1 MTARRVAKRAG
12 LEQADLM
19 AISKLGVI
27 WNPSKPGGD
36 QLRSAV
42 DDVFGDDADGTV
54 VEWWETTPEDPGRG
68 MAAEA
73 VAAGCD
79 VVVAAGGDGTVRA
92 VAEGLAGTAA
102 ALGIVPRGTGN
113 LLARNLSIPLNDPAA
128 ALVRVRDGEE
138 KKIDIGWVDIDGEE
152 HAFVVMVGFGIDAQ
166 MLVETDDDLKDR
178 AGWLAYVE
186 AMGRALAGTEMTD
199 ISLTLDDGEA
209 QELRG
214 HTMLIGNCGMVQGGI
229 RLLPD
234 AVLDDG
240 QLDMLLVS
248 ADGPLQWL
256 DTVRSVVWENGIR
269 RIFGAVDEAVSTNS
283 TTHVSAER
291 IAVELSSPQI
301 FEIDGEEVGEVSH
314 FSVRVQPAAI
324 TVR

>member
-1 MTARRVAKRAG
+1 MT
-12 LEQADLM
+12 
-19 AISKLGVI
+19 ISKLGVI
-27 WNPSKPGGD
+27 WNPSKSDGE
-36 QLRSAV
+36 QLRSHVA
-42 DDVFGDDADGTV
+42 DVFGADEGGIG
-54 VEWWETTPEDPGRG
+54 VEWWETSPEDPGRG
-68 MAAEA
+68 MAEKA

-79 VVVAAGGDGTVRA
+79 VVVAVGGDGTVRA
-92 VAEGLAGTAA
+92 VAEALAGTDA
-102 ALGIVPRGTGN
+102 ALGIVPKGTGN
-113 LLARNLSIPLNDPAA
+113 LLARNLEVPLNDVPAA
-128 ALVRVRDGEE
+128 LRRVRDGEPRT
-138 KKIDIGWVDIDGEE
+138 IDIGWVDRDGEE

-166 MLVETDDDLKDR
+166 MLVETDDDLKSK

-199 ISLTLDDGEA
+199 ITVTLDDGEP
-209 QELRG
+209 QELHG

-269 RIFGAVDEAVSTNS
+269 RIFGGVDQAVSTDS
-283 TTHVSAER
+283 TTHVAAER
-291 IAVELSSPQI
+291 IAVTLSSPQM
-301 FEIDGEEVGEVSH
+301 FEIDGEEVGEVSE
-314 FSVRVQPAAI
+314 FGVRVQPAAL

>member
-1 MTARRVAKRAG
+1 MT
-12 LEQADLM
+12 
-19 AISKLGVI
+19 ISNLGVI

-36 QLRSAV
+36 KLKAAV
-42 DDVFGDDADGTV
+42 AEVFESDAGDITLQ
-54 VEWWETTPEDPGRG
+54 WWETTPEDPGTG
-68 MAAEA
+68 MAEAA

-92 VAEGLAGTAA
+92 VAEGLAGTDV
-102 ALGIVPRGTGN
+102 ALGIVPQGTGN
-113 LLARNLSIPLNDPAA
+113 LLARNLEIPLGDIGA
-128 ALVRVRDGEE
+128 ALRRVRDGEPRR
-138 KKIDIGWVDIDGEE
+138 IDMGWVERDGEE

-166 MLVETDDDLKDR
+166 MLVETDEDLKNR

-199 ISLTLDDGEA
+199 IGVTLDDGET
-209 QELRG
+209 QDLRG

-234 AVLDDG
+234 ALIDDG

-248 ADGPLQWL
+248 ADGALEWL

-291 IAVELSSPQI
+291 IAVTLSSPQT
-301 FEIDGEEVGEVSH
+301 FEIDGEEVGPVTE
-314 FSVRVQPAAI
+314 FSVRVQPAAL